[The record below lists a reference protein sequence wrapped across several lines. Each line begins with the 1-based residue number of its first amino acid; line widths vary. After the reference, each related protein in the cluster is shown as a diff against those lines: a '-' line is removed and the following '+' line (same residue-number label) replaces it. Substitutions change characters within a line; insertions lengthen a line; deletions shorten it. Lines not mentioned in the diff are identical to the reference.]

1 MFYRLIKSDW
11 AIPYLDK
18 DKPNPKFKKEIQ
30 GPKIIEGCLTAE
42 EVKQLNEL
50 GYNAYWFP
58 NHPDTN
64 VYQTE
69 GIRHLRGKHIKV
81 FNYVFVDMDL
91 KDGVYNKVEDFIEV
105 LAQFPVKP
113 TMTVKSGHGVH
124 AYWQINGLN
133 REAYVLTQLALLR
146 HFKTDESVWTVLQLM
161 RVPGSLNTKEIDN
174 YRVADVEPS
183 VSSGQ
188 TYELNQFPS
197 EIFNLSEEDQNRAQ
211 NHINKLDGRA
221 QVDLGHD
228 VDVNEL
234 PQSFVNLIAQDKGL
248 YDLFYD
254 PIAAYGDRSGAD
266 MKLANILFQK
276 KFPKKEALL
285 VIANTQK
292 ALDKGAYR
300 LQYAQDTIDKA
311 YVERTKNK
319 FMTVGQML
327 RTGHKTVERTPV
339 FGPDVFDCLVNKW
352 SKKQVLGLVA
362 GSGVGKTAVTLFI
375 IKCMIENN
383 PDNDDVFV
391 FISLEMPAAEIV
403 ERWVQLV
410 GKDSPLADRLYVID
424 TEDDETGDQR
434 TVGLQEVYEYCMDI
448 KMATG
453 KEIGVVAI
461 DHIGIISK
469 HVDTTKDYTFGI
481 ESEQM
486 AGWGQIKTMS
496 MANLATQ
503 LKTLAKMLN
512 TFVIPLTQT
521 TKAKGLGYTP
531 LGKDAAFGISQYENI
546 VDYMLTLWQP
556 LMLVQDQLETRFLA
570 WQYAKIRHQHKDDII
585 KPNSYKLLVYD
596 MASGALIP
604 PDEEQYQEF
613 ARLLPIAQER
623 AKEKENKVETQYTR
637 SLSLESLN
645 QISQKLQLVAHE
657 NNNVE

>member
-1 MFYRLIKSDW
+1 
-11 AIPYLDK
+11 
-18 DKPNPKFKKEIQ
+18 
-30 GPKIIEGCLTAE
+30 
-42 EVKQLNEL
+42 
-50 GYNAYWFP
+50 
-58 NHPDTN
+58 
-64 VYQTE
+64 
-69 GIRHLRGKHIKV
+69 
-81 FNYVFVDMDL
+81 
-91 KDGVYNKVEDFIEV
+91 
-105 LAQFPVKP
+105 
-113 TMTVKSGHGVH
+113 
-124 AYWQINGLN
+124 
-133 REAYVLTQLALLR
+133 
-146 HFKTDESVWTVLQLM
+146 
-161 RVPGSLNTKEIDN
+161 
-174 YRVADVEPS
+174 
-183 VSSGQ
+183 
-188 TYELNQFPS
+188 
-197 EIFNLSEEDQNRAQ
+197 
-211 NHINKLDGRA
+211 
-221 QVDLGHD
+221 
-228 VDVNEL
+228 
-234 PQSFVNLIAQDKGL
+234 
-248 YDLFYD
+248 
-254 PIAAYGDRSGAD
+254 
-266 MKLANILFQK
+266 
-276 KFPKKEALL
+276 
-285 VIANTQK
+285 
-292 ALDKGAYR
+292 
-300 LQYAQDTIDKA
+300 
-311 YVERTKNK
+311 
-319 FMTVGQML
+319 
-327 RTGHKTVERTPV
+327 
-339 FGPDVFDCLVNKW
+339 
-352 SKKQVLGLVA
+352 
-362 GSGVGKTAVTLFI
+362 
-375 IKCMIENN
+375 
-383 PDNDDVFV
+383 
-391 FISLEMPAAEIV
+391 
-403 ERWVQLV
+403 
-410 GKDSPLADRLYVID
+410 
-424 TEDDETGDQR
+424 
-434 TVGLQEVYEYCMDI
+434 MDI

-613 ARLLPIAQER
+613 ARLLPVAQER